1 MDRSNESVV
10 SIRNVKHVNG
20 GRYRCEVS
28 GEAPDFE
35 TDFTEANMTVI
46 GSLQSAF
53 IIQQNLNLI
62 DIARFAAAGSHHR

>member
-10 SIRNVKHVNG
+10 SIRNVKHTNG

-35 TDFTEANMTVI
+35 TDFIEANMTVI
-46 GSLQSAF
+46 GSLE
-53 IIQQNLNLI
+53 
-62 DIARFAAAGSHHR
+62 